1 MTTEALRE
9 SRCALLEVE
18 PELAAD
24 LAGNGFTRA
33 REACVAS
40 LVDVPAGPWSAEPG
54 AGSEV
59 IGYLVMSGIVAREIG
74 MRDRRM
80 LELLGPGDVIQPPG
94 ADESRT
100 VAGVSTLTVI
110 SDARLAVIDG
120 PFLAT
125 ASAWPSVLQA
135 LFGRLEAQRERLAVQ
150 GLTAHLPRADHRLLA
165 LLWHLADRWG
175 RVGPDGVQLPLPLTH
190 AALGLLTGS
199 RRPTVSVAVGE
210 LEAQGLL
217 HRRDDGCW
225 VLAPSSAALV
235 RRIAGPAVPAGRAGE
250 SLRLN
255 GRSAATLD
263 DSRALVAQARRLRQ
277 AARRGAPSSDGDG
290 RPQHR

>member
-1 MTTEALRE
+1 VTTEAPRR

-18 PELAAD
+18 PELAGD
-24 LAGNGFTRA
+24 LEGDRLAQA

-40 LVDVPAGPWSAEPG
+40 LVDVPSGPWRAEG
-54 AGSEV
+54 DL
-59 IGYLVMSGIVAREIG
+59 IGYLVVSGVVAREIG
-74 MRDRRM
+74 MRDRRK

-94 ADESRT
+94 PDESRT
-100 VAGVSTLTVI
+100 VAGVSALTVV
-110 SDARLAVIDG
+110 SNARLAVLDG
-120 PFLAT
+120 PFLAR
-125 ASAWPSVLQA
+125 ASRWPSVPQA

-175 RVGPDGVQLPLPLTH
+175 RVGPDGVMLPLPLTH

-225 VLAPSSAALV
+225 VLAPSSASLV

-255 GRSAATLD
+255 RSSAALLD
-263 DSRALVAQARRLRQ
+263 DSRALVAQARHLRR
-277 AARRGAPSSDGDG
+277 ADWRGKPSSDGRGG